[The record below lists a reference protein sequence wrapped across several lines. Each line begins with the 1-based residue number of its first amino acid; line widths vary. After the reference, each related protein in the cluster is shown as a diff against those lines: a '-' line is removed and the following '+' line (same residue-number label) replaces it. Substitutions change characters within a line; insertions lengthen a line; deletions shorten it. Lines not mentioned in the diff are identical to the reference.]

1 MDISKY
7 KEETLH
13 ELNKIKQEQLEI
25 EKTCLKLSEL
35 KDNVIIIFCIYI
47 TYIYFCLT
55 NIPKII
61 INSNSMNL
69 QYATKVKS
77 QPFKLHYVIL

>member
-25 EKTCLKLSEL
+25 EKTCLKLSEV

-47 TYIYFCLT
+47 TYSYIFV
-55 NIPKII
+55 IKI
-61 INSNSMNL
+61 
-69 QYATKVKS
+69 
-77 QPFKLHYVIL
+77 